1 MQAGLQLEVG
11 LRDAERRRQVH
22 AIIAARGAKVP
33 ELDNRHGRRA
43 TPALRMHPD
52 AEEAVA
58 QLHEKWA
65 KY

>member
-1 MQAGLQLEVG
+1 M
-11 LRDAERRRQVH
+11 H

-58 QLHEKWA
+58 QLHEKWG